1 MGHWE
6 IQNYGSING
15 HNVNEWINSM
25 NLKTW
30 KETVL
35 CYRKCDVVAK
45 NGCFQH
51 VRYFNKG
58 LRDICGCQG
67 HCGKHVFKKNWYLL
81 NHFLL
86 YIMLLTFILTLL
98 Y

>member
-35 CYRKCDVVAK
+35 CYRKCDAVAK

-58 LRDICGCQG
+58 LRDIYVDVKVIVVNMSSRKTGIC
-67 HCGKHVFKKNWYLL
+67 
-81 NHFLL
+81 
-86 YIMLLTFILTLL
+86 
-98 Y
+98 